1 VSNLVPGRYR
11 DVAVATVEA
20 PLTRDGLERHFLGRE
35 AYRRTRWVVAR
46 RGPDVALVEV
56 RKAAGRGEEL
66 FAPIVEAR
74 VLALP
79 GECVLVDAP
88 EVDTGVPS
96 QLARAARERA
106 PGARCVVVQG
116 RYRHIS
122 FILDPAPIRVR
133 VVEVVP
139 PAPPKLLDQAS
150 RVLEVAE
157 DLPPI
162 ELVAELVDLTEL
174 ARDHPAPR
182 YLLPCRGAGV
192 ALDDAEVRF
201 LDERPAVEDWVLLGC
216 ARSREIHRW
225 FYRTDAEA
233 VDMCP
238 RRLAAGHGRGSP
250 PVNDHPT
257 PVLTKCCLL
266 EEHLE
271 VEADHHRV
279 TVPWGASLELVRV
292 GLGRA
297 AALAEPAWAPA

>member
-1 VSNLVPGRYR
+1 M
-11 DVAVATVEA
+11 
-20 PLTRDGLERHFLGRE
+20 
-35 AYRRTRWVVAR
+35 
-46 RGPDVALVEV
+46 
-56 RKAAGRGEEL
+56 
-66 FAPIVEAR
+66 
-74 VLALP
+74 
-79 GECVLVDAP
+79 VDAP

-96 QLARAARERA
+96 QLARVARERA
-106 PGARCVVVQG
+106 PGARCVVVLG
-116 RYRHIS
+116 RYRHVS

-139 PAPPKLLDQAS
+139 PAPAKLLDQAR

-162 ELVAELVDLTEL
+162 ELVAELVDLTDL
-174 ARDHPAPR
+174 ARDHPAAR

-192 ALDDAEVRF
+192 TLGGAEVRF

-216 ARSREIHRW
+216 DRSREIHRW
-225 FYRTDAEA
+225 FYRADAEA

-238 RRLAAGHGRGSP
+238 RRLADGQGRDP
-250 PVNDHPT
+250 M

-279 TVPWGASLELVRV
+279 TVPWGSSLELVRA